1 MTMTDPI
8 ADMLTRIRNANV
20 AMHDD
25 VTMPSSKLKESLAA
39 VLQKEGYIQA
49 FRVDQEEGKPSK
61 TLTIDMKYSEA
72 RERVITGIRRVSKP
86 GLRVYTKADVG
97 PPCPRGPGCRRR
109 LDQQGS
115 AHRSRGSSPAHR
127 WRDPLLRLVGGDMSR
142 VGQAP
147 IPVPSGVDVKIEGR
161 VVTVKGPKG
170 ELSRTLP
177 DRLSITLDEGELTVA
192 RADEERESRALHG
205 LFRSLVANMVTGVT
219 EGYRRGLEIV
229 GVGYR
234 ATAQGDRALEL
245 AVGYSHT
252 VKVQAPEGITF
263 EVPSNTRIDVVGIDK
278 ETVGQVAA
286 DIRAIR
292 KPEPYKGKGI
302 RYQGEVVRRKAGK
315 AASAG

>member
-1 MTMTDPI
+1 
-8 ADMLTRIRNANV
+8 
-20 AMHDD
+20 
-25 VTMPSSKLKESLAA
+25 
-39 VLQKEGYIQA
+39 
-49 FRVDQEEGKPSK
+49 
-61 TLTIDMKYSEA
+61 
-72 RERVITGIRRVSKP
+72 
-86 GLRVYTKADVG
+86 
-97 PPCPRGPGCRRR
+97 
-109 LDQQGS
+109 
-115 AHRSRGSSPAHR
+115 
-127 WRDPLLRLVGGDMSR
+127 MSR

-147 IPVPSGVDVKIEGR
+147 IPVPSGVEVKIEGR

-177 DRLSITLDEGELTVA
+177 EVLSITQDAGELTVD

-263 EVPSNTRIDVVGIDK
+263 EVPTNTRIDVVGIDK